1 MRSKVARH
9 VGPMLLSTVLI
20 AAWAGV
26 LSADAQVHVVNMI
39 PNWMS
44 DESNRDS
51 EPYLTVNPA
60 NPQLIA
66 ATAFLVTPAGS
77 SNGPLLVSTDGGNTW
92 VTQNV
97 IPSTSGGLNTF
108 DVTIHF
114 NSAGDTFY
122 AGLLRDSTAQL
133 EIQRTSDLTFATP
146 LVAVN
151 TPRFTDQ
158 PYTFART
165 VTGWFDAGKDRVWV
179 GNNEGAASPASAT
192 VDQSLDAAITTPAF
206 TQVRIDAGTP
216 VARDNYQVR
225 TVAHSDG
232 HVYAAFYRRKGTI
245 AGGYNADVVVVR
257 DDNWGNAMSPFRS
270 LTDSTTTVPG
280 QNVVAS
286 TPVSDTSG
294 SSPALGNEWWGGDL
308 YLTADPNNSARVYI
322 SYSDSKTGA
331 DRTLHLRR
339 STDFGQTWAPDLL
352 TTASAKNAA
361 IAVNSHGTI
370 AYLYQL
376 LSGIS
381 PNLRWQTHLRRSAND
396 GTTWDDVTL
405 ADFPAQGTG
414 SPGGSRIIGDYL
426 NMVAV
431 GKNFYGVF
439 SSYNDLANA
448 TFPAGITW
456 ARNTTP
462 TGAAIPHLLGVD
474 GVTIVAPSID
484 PFFFRTTEIDPDKD
498 FYVRDWTDSPTQKDH
513 GQEPSVR
520 SNFFSTSDVWN
531 RRSDDP
537 QPFNGNDQPQ
547 VEDPQ
552 PVAMGHN
559 FAFSR
564 VSREATG
571 FADNV
576 ALSYLYSD
584 GGVGV
589 PYVSAGAATS
599 ISFAAGDAAQ
609 TPAAGSGYQWDLPD
623 GSSNHV
629 CLAVEISTTDDPL
642 LSPSLLGHAPG
653 WPTTDLMVVADNNK
667 AQRNMQVFGFG
678 GMSGESTATGMMTM
692 YTIAHNASTKWR
704 DMQVGVGID
713 PKVLRQFKQ
722 ATLRIVGRDNRPG
735 RPVRSHDVLTLPKM
749 APGENRW
756 LELSF
761 TPRQRTR
768 GNLLVEIYEIVNGRP
783 VNGYAFTPES
793 MPIEQAIRATLRQH
807 AAVFTR
813 LGTAFE
819 TDGAKRQ
826 AELALKMLSAE
837 QVNPGSYLKFVHE
850 DARAMASTV
859 SAFLT
864 KAGMHDLFDIAAAIK
879 MLTGASNASMAQ
891 SIHLTLLNKLD
902 AAQTMRQKA
911 DGDAADIPQNVRWQ
925 RDMFGRLQTPHARE
939 AIEAS
944 SKFLSEYEHRKAGV
958 EEFGVLLTSLEAAL
972 KEAAEHDSSSQVAH
986 LLDEISRRA
995 SPAAL
1000 QKAHR
1005 ELLLALDRES
1015 HQQSR

>member
-1 MRSKVARH
+1 MRSKVAQQI
-9 VGPMLLSTVLI
+9 GLMLLPIVLV
-20 AAWAGV
+20 AAMARV
-26 LSADAQVHVVNMI
+26 PSAAAQVQVVNMI
-39 PNWMS
+39 PNAMS

-60 NPQLIA
+60 NPQLMA
-66 ATAFLVTPAGS
+66 ATAFLLTPAGS
-77 SNGPLLVSTDGGNTW
+77 SNGPLLVSTDGGITW
-92 VTQNV
+92 VAQNV
-97 IPSTSGGLNTF
+97 IPSSPGGLNTF

-114 NSAGDTFY
+114 NSAGDAFY

-133 EIQRTSDLTFATP
+133 EIQRTTDLTFATP

-151 TPRFTDQ
+151 TPQATDQ

-179 GNNEGAASPASAT
+179 TNNEGAANPASAT
-192 VDQSLDAAITTPAF
+192 VDQSLDAAIIIPAF
-206 TQVRIDAGTP
+206 TQIRIDADMP
-216 VARDNYQVR
+216 VGRDNYQVR
-225 TVAHSDG
+225 TVAHPDG
-232 HVYAAFYRRKGTI
+232 HVYAAFYRRKGTST
-245 AGGYNADVVVVR
+245 GGYNADVVVVR
-257 DDNWGNAMSPFRS
+257 DDNWGNAMSPFRN

-280 QNVVAS
+280 QNVVTS
-286 TPVSDTSG
+286 TPVSDTFG
-294 SSPALGNEWWGGDL
+294 SSATLGNEWWGGDL
-308 YLTADPNNSARVYI
+308 YLTIDPNNSARVYI

-339 STDFGQTWAPDLL
+339 STDSGQTWDPDLL

-376 LSGIS
+376 LSGTS
-381 PNLRWQTHLRRSAND
+381 PNLRWQTHLRRSTND

-426 NMVAV
+426 NMVAM

-448 TFPAGITW
+448 TFPVGVTW

-462 TGAAIPHLLGVD
+462 PGSATPHLLGLD
-474 GVTIVAPSID
+474 GTTIITPSID
-484 PFFFRTTEIDPDKD
+484 SFFFRTTEIDPDKD
-498 FYVRDWTDSPTQKDH
+498 LYVRDWTDSPPQKDH

-520 SNFFSTSDVWN
+520 INFFSTSDVWN

-537 QPFNGNDQPQ
+537 QPFNVNDQPQ

-552 PVAMGHN
+552 PVAIWHN

-571 FADNV
+571 SAANST
-576 ALSYLYSD
+576 LSYLYSD

-589 PYVSAGAATS
+589 NYVSTGAATS
-599 ISFAAGDAAQ
+599 MSLGTGDAAQ
-609 TPAAGSGYQWDLPD
+609 TPVAGSGYQWDLPD

-629 CLAVEISTTDDPL
+629 CLAVEISTSEDPL

-653 WPTTDLMVVADNNK
+653 WPTTDLMIVADNNK

-678 GMSGESTATGMMTM
+678 GMSGESTGASRMTM
-692 YTIAHNASTKWR
+692 YTIAHNASTTWR
-704 DMQVGVGID
+704 DMQIGVEIS
-713 PKVLRQFKQ
+713 PTVLRQFKQ
-722 ATLRIVGRDNRPG
+722 ATLRVVGRDKSPDRLVQP
-735 RPVRSHDVLTLPKM
+735 HDAFTLPKM

-761 TPRQRTR
+761 TPQP
-768 GNLLVEIYEIVNGRP
+768 GAHGEFPVGIYEIVSGRP
-783 VNGYAFTPES
+783 VNGYAFIPKS
-793 MPIEQAIRATLRQH
+793 MPLEQAIRATLQQH

-813 LGTAFE
+813 LGAAFK
-819 TDGAKRQ
+819 TGGAKRQ
-826 AELALKMLSAE
+826 AELALKFLSAE
-837 QVNPGSYLKFVHE
+837 RVAPVRYLKFVRE
-850 DARAMASTV
+850 DARAMASTA
-859 SAFLT
+859 SAFLSN
-864 KAGMHDLFDIAAAIK
+864 ADMHDPFNMVATIK
-879 MLTGASNASMAQ
+879 ALTSASSASTAQ

-902 AAQTMRQKA
+902 AAQTMQQKA
-911 DGDAADIPQNVRWQ
+911 NGDAADIPQNVRWQ
-925 RDMFGRLQTPHARE
+925 RDLLGQLQTPHSRE
-939 AIEAS
+939 AVEAS
-944 SKFLSEYEHRKAGV
+944 SKFLLEYEHRKSGI
-958 EEFGVLLTSLEAAL
+958 EEFGPLLTSLEVAL
-972 KEAAEHDSSSQVAH
+972 KEASERDPTGEAAH
-986 LLDEISRRA
+986 LLDEISRGT

-1000 QKAHR
+1000 QKVHR
-1005 ELLLALDRES
+1005 EFLLALDREN
-1015 HQQSR
+1015 QQQCR